1 MRWMLVLLAMA
12 MVTGGASADNLM
24 QGVKCEKPGYSLG
37 EKIVCQYSVRNEGCL
52 PAVYSFPSAK
62 QFDLWV
68 TRGDD
73 VELFRLS
80 RNKVYAQV
88 LTSFALAP
96 GETKTFRAEWNQ
108 KDIKGSQVGPG
119 AYTVHARLTPSK
131 NPPPSTKCRVVVGG
145 KTAALAPVTIRQAI
159 SLAGQLPDSRVSICA
174 TYRGWSPEPN
184 DPNTKDG
191 PPVTRSDWAI
201 CDGTGCMYVVGT
213 ADLDRTK
220 DMGAKVTVI
229 GRLKRND
236 KGQVYLVLESA
247 TVQKKAGG

>member
-1 MRWMLVLLAMA
+1 MRWAFVVLAMA
-12 MVTGGASADNLM
+12 LVAGGAGADNLM
-24 QGVKCEKPGYSLG
+24 QGVKCEKPGYGLG
-37 EKIVCQYSVRNEGCL
+37 EKIVCQYSVRNEGSL
-52 PAVYSFPSAK
+52 PVVYSFPSAK

-80 RNKVYAQV
+80 KNKVYAQV
-88 LTSFALAP
+88 LTRFALAP
-96 GETKTFRAEWNQ
+96 GETKTFCAEWNQ
-108 KDIKGSQVGPG
+108 KDIKGKQVGPG
-119 AYTVHARLTPSK
+119 TYKVYARLTPSK
-131 NPPPSTKCRVVVGG
+131 NRPPSTTCRVVVGG
-145 KTAALAPVTIRQAI
+145 KGAALAPVTIRQAI
-159 SLAGQLPDSRVSICA
+159 SLAGQVPNSRVSISA

-201 CDGTGCMYVVGT
+201 RDDTGCMYVVGT

-220 DMGAKVTVI
+220 DMGAKVTVV
-229 GRLKRND
+229 GRLKKSA

-247 TVQKKAGG
+247 TVRKKAG